1 MTSRILIML
10 FGAVMPLAA
19 ALAANGD
26 PVPDAAV
33 LSLKGFGTLGA
44 TRSSSPDAEFVR
56 DLSQPDGA
64 RDGKWNADV
73 DSLLGIQL
81 NGRLGEGVEA
91 VAQVVSR
98 YHYDASYRPEVMW
111 AFGKWSLGPELD
123 LRVGRLGTD
132 FFMLADSR
140 LVGYS
145 YAPVRPPGDYF
156 GILPYSY
163 FDGADVVAV
172 FPLATATLRTKVFAG
187 VTREKVS
194 LATRRWD
201 LDHSFIR
208 GLHGELQ
215 FGDWTARVGAA
226 AIRFHNNLP
235 IEDLRDSL
243 RPFAPAAADALTVS
257 GTNSR
262 FYNAGVVYDA
272 GPLQVQLMLNRV
284 NHDSVLFEN
293 SRAGYLLAAYRI
305 AEFTPFVGYSRMK
318 STPKTLT
325 TGLSDVG
332 LNAVRNAQVAG
343 VLADSHAD
351 QHTRSLGVRWD
362 PAPKIDFK
370 LQVDQIRGTPQ
381 SIFTWRGETSG
392 WTGETTVLNVTCDF
406 IF

>member
-1 MTSRILIML
+1 MTSRILIIL
-10 FGAVMPLAA
+10 LGVAMPLAA

-26 PVPDAAV
+26 PAPETAAF
-33 LSLKGFGTLGA
+33 SLKGFGTLGA
-44 TRSSSPDAEFVR
+44 TRSSSSEAEFVR

-64 RDGKWNADV
+64 RDGKWTAEV

-81 NGRLGEGVEA
+81 NGRLSERIEA

-98 YHYDASYRPEVMW
+98 YRYDASYRPELMW
-111 AFGKWSLGPELD
+111 AFGKWSLSPELD

-163 FDGADVVAV
+163 FDGADAVAV
-172 FPLATATLRTKVFAG
+172 FPLAEATLRTKLFAG
-187 VTREKVS
+187 LTREKVS

-201 LDHSFIR
+201 LDASFIR

-215 FGDWTARVGAA
+215 IGDWTARAGMA
-226 AIRFHNNLP
+226 AIRFKHNLP
-235 IEDLRDSL
+235 IEDLRDTL
-243 RPFAPAAADALTVS
+243 RPFSPAAADSLTVS
-257 GTNSR
+257 DTNSR
-262 FYNAGVVYDA
+262 FYNAGVVYDS

-293 SRAGYLLAAYRI
+293 SRAGYLLAAYRV
-305 AEFTPFVGYSRMK
+305 AQFTPFVGYSRMR
-318 STPKTLT
+318 STPKQLS
-325 TGLSDVG
+325 TGLPDVPFG
-332 LNAVRNAQVAG
+332 ALNSAVAS

-351 QHTRSLGVRWD
+351 QRTRSLGVRWD
-362 PAPKIDFK
+362 LAPKLDLK
-370 LQVDQIRGTPQ
+370 LQVDKIRGSPQ
-381 SIFTWRGETSG
+381 SIFTWRGETSA
-392 WTGETTVLNVTCDF
+392 WTGDTTVLSVTCDF